1 MFNKDF
7 TWFKTAKKLYR
18 KKKLEQPYASLFNYY
33 IQMTLNSPLWK
44 KAPLCH
50 YVFFETCE
58 KDHSF
63 DETVKN
69 LNDILPLAL
78 QENFNLAL
86 EKFNNLKLSNDDDYI
101 DLFETED
108 DFVDDNADVIEN
120 MLINYI
126 SELSNRKNF

>member
-1 MFNKDF
+1 MCNKDF

-58 KDHSF
+58 KIWNSKHLS
-63 DETVKN
+63 TNVN
-69 LNDILPLAL
+69 
-78 QENFNLAL
+78 NF
-86 EKFNNLKLSNDDDYI
+86 
-101 DLFETED
+101 
-108 DFVDDNADVIEN
+108 
-120 MLINYI
+120 
-126 SELSNRKNF
+126 